1 MINFIMGLS
10 FITEGAIPSAASDP
24 LHVSQDCVIESET
37 SNFTDDKGMA
47 ELQISGSF
55 TDGYRKILRGEHRM
69 QVYSG
74 KSVFGGIAIGKISVY
89 KKNEQQVKRVRTED
103 TKGELARYE
112 AAKAAAV
119 EQLQELYQKALK
131 EVGEANA
138 AIFEIHQIMLDDGDY
153 NESVENIIETQ
164 KVNAEYAVAVTG
176 DNFAQMFRAMDD
188 DYMRERA
195 ADVKDI
201 SERVLSVLH
210 GGQKRKV
217 VTDEPVIIVADDLAP
232 SETVQL
238 EKDMVLSFV
247 TVHGSVNSHTAILA
261 RTMAIP
267 ALIGTEELP
276 LDDTVDGKLAVVD
289 GLNGKIYVEPDAQTL
304 EEMKKRQQAE
314 QEKKELLQLLKGK
327 ENVTLDGKKIML
339 YANIGNIKD
348 LATVIQND
356 AGGIGLFRSEFI
368 YLEKDQYPTEEE
380 QFSIY
385 KTAVETMAGKRVII
399 RTLDIGADKQCEYFG
414 MDKEENPALG
424 YRAIRICLTRP
435 EIFKTQLRALF
446 RASAYGNLAIMYPM
460 ITSLWEVKR
469 IKEIV
474 EEVKAELTAE
484 QLEFGNPQQGIM
496 IETPAA
502 VMMSGELAKE
512 VDFFSIGTNDLTQYT
527 LAIDRQNPKLDKFYD
542 AHHPAVLSM
551 IRMTVENAH
560 KAGIWAGICG
570 ELGADTS
577 LTKEFLAM
585 GVDELSVSPGSI
597 LPIRKIILETDI
609 ENR

>member
-1 MINFIMGLS
+1 
-10 FITEGAIPSAASDP
+10 
-24 LHVSQDCVIESET
+24 
-37 SNFTDDKGMA
+37 
-47 ELQISGSF
+47 
-55 TDGYRKILRGEHRM
+55 M

-74 KSVFGGIAIGKISVY
+74 KSVFRGIAIGKISVY
-89 KKNEQQVKRVRTED
+89 RKNEQQVKRVRTED

-112 AAKAAAV
+112 VAKAAAV

-138 AIFEIHQIMLDDGDY
+138 AIFEIHQMMLDDGDY

-201 SERVLSVLH
+201 SERVLSILN
-210 GGQKRKV
+210 GGQKGKV

-304 EEMKKRQQAE
+304 EEMKKRRQAE
-314 QEKKELLQLLKGK
+314 LEKKELLQLLKGK

-368 YLEKDQYPTEEE
+368 YLEKDRYPTEEE

-399 RTLDIGADKQCEYFG
+399 RTLDIGADKQCEYFK

-474 EEVKAELTAE
+474 EEVKAELNAE
-484 QLEFGNPQQGIM
+484 QLEFDNPQQGIM

-542 AHHPAVLSM
+542 AHHPAVISM

-597 LPIRKIILETDI
+597 LPIRKIILETDT